1 MEGPA
6 VGAPR
11 TRDQTDGALRSTAF
25 VPSGRETRAQAGPV
39 APAAGTTRGRAGH
52 HGAAALW
59 SLWRSAGREGPALS
73 MLKDLALHAAA
84 LAARAGRS
92 GALTARADQPA
103 GFTRAPEP
111 VVLATGPRQRRLW

>member
-39 APAAGTTRGRAGH
+39 APAAGTTRGHAVV
-52 HGAAALW
+52 ALEECW
-59 SLWRSAGREGPALS
+59 AGRPGTV
-73 MLKDLALHAAA
+73 
-84 LAARAGRS
+84 RA
-92 GALTARADQPA
+92 
-103 GFTRAPEP
+103 
-111 VVLATGPRQRRLW
+111 

>member
-39 APAAGTTRGRAGH
+39 APAAGTAERPRC
-52 HGAAALW
+52 
-59 SLWRSAGREGPALS
+59 
-73 MLKDLALHAAA
+73 
-84 LAARAGRS
+84 GRS
-92 GALTARADQPA
+92 GGVLGGKARHCPCLRTSRFMRPPWQLGLGAAVPSRPVLTSPRVSQALLSLLCWPPARASE
-103 GFTRAPEP
+103 GSGR
-111 VVLATGPRQRRLW
+111 